1 MRFIWDDVK
10 NRTNRVKHCVSF
22 EIASLVFAD
31 PLHISVLDRIEN
43 GEERWQTLG
52 MAGGV
57 VVLLVAHTFMEEG
70 GKRLSESSRPA
81 RQPGKRGN
89 DMKKSTEKQAKE
101 LADLAALPDDEI
113 DTSDIPEINDWEK
126 AVVGRFYRPI
136 KQAVTI
142 RLDADVLDWL
152 KKGGKGYQ
160 TKVNK
165 ILRAVM
171 EQQRKKTAA

>member
-1 MRFIWDDVK
+1 
-10 NRTNRVKHCVSF
+10 
-22 EIASLVFAD
+22 
-31 PLHISVLDRIEN
+31 
-43 GEERWQTLG
+43 
-52 MAGGV
+52 
-57 VVLLVAHTFMEEG
+57 
-70 GKRLSESSRPA
+70 
-81 RQPGKRGN
+81 
-89 DMKKSTEKQAKE
+89 MKKSTEKQAKE

>member
-1 MRFIWDDVK
+1 
-10 NRTNRVKHCVSF
+10 
-22 EIASLVFAD
+22 
-31 PLHISVLDRIEN
+31 
-43 GEERWQTLG
+43 
-52 MAGGV
+52 
-57 VVLLVAHTFMEEG
+57 
-70 GKRLSESSRPA
+70 
-81 RQPGKRGN
+81 
-89 DMKKSTEKQAKE
+89 MKKATEKQAEE
-101 LADLAALPDDEI
+101 LAALAALPDDEI
-113 DTSDIPEINDWEK
+113 DTSDIPEIVDWDK